1 MKPMSLQL
9 NKETLKVLGASATP
23 SSGLWTTTTTTTTG
37 GITRAPICGPTR

>member
-23 SSGLWTTTTTTTTG
+23 SSGLWTTTTITG
-37 GITRAPICGPTR
+37 GLTQAPICGPTR